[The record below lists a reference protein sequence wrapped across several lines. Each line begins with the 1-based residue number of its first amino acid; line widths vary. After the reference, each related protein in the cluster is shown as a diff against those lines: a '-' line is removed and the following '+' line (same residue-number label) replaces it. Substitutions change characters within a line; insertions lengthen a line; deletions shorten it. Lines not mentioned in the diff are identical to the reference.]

1 MAPQGL
7 AGGACKGVE
16 ETLSLARSHCMCLCG
31 AGCPPEQ
38 ATRRSPHPDP
48 HSRSAWLRVRSS
60 VQAGQVSWGSWFWE
74 GLEPLQAREAP
85 LQPTCSAG
93 GLRTRSR
100 PLPASILRKLGWERH
115 MGADWCPRRPGPGPA
130 SKRGGHGGR
139 VGQEK
144 GYQTGPASLW
154 VWPAPRLSSQRLGK
168 WVWCQAGPPGSTRA
182 QPYCPTF
189 RDAVRCLLP
198 TDSSSVGTSRSPR
211 PLGAPFPVGQA
222 L

>member
-7 AGGACKGVE
+7 AGGACKGVG
-16 ETLSLARSHCMCLCG
+16 ETLSLARSHCTCLWG

-38 ATRRSPHPDP
+38 ATRRAPHPYP
-48 HSRSAWLRVRSS
+48 HSRSAWLRVQSM
-60 VQAGQVSWGSWFWE
+60 VQARQVSWGSWLWE
-74 GLEPLQAREAP
+74 GLEPLQARGAP

-93 GLRTRSR
+93 GLRLRV
-100 PLPASILRKLGWERH
+100 PLSPPPSLGSWAGKDAW
-115 MGADWCPRRPGPGPA
+115 GAGWCPRRLEPGPA

-144 GYQTGPASLW
+144 GYQTGPTSLC
-154 VWPAPRLSSQRLGK
+154 VWPAPHLSSQRLRK
-168 WVWCQAGPPGSTRA
+168 WVWCWAGPSGGTRA

-189 RDAVRCLLP
+189 RDAVLCLLP
-198 TDSSSVGTSRSPR
+198 ADSASVGTSRSPR